1 MPRVARSRGAMA
13 KALTDTQIEI
23 YVTAQAQG
31 LSVAASSRE
40 AGFSTRTGYRLEKRP
55 EIVAAISARRGVVV
69 ERGIEAAVEVVASI
83 ETVRGAIVEGALVA
97 VAILVQACR
106 SEDER
111 AAIVAAKALM
121 SAYGRL
127 KTPEEEIE
135 PSELWPP
142 LDPRIERILLELE
155 ERGR

>member
-1 MPRVARSRGAMA
+1 MA
-13 KALTDTQIEI
+13 KSLTDTQIER

-31 LSVAASSRE
+31 LSVGSSSRE
-40 AGFSTRTGYRLEKRP
+40 AGFSTRTGYRMAKRP
-55 EIVAAISARRGVVV
+55 EIADAIAARRGLVV
-69 ERGIEAAVEVVASI
+69 ERGIDAAVEVVASI

-111 AAIVAAKALM
+111 AGIVAAKALL

-127 KTPEEEIE
+127 NLPDDVDPGEQ
-135 PSELWPP
+135 WPP

-155 ERGR
+155 EGGAE